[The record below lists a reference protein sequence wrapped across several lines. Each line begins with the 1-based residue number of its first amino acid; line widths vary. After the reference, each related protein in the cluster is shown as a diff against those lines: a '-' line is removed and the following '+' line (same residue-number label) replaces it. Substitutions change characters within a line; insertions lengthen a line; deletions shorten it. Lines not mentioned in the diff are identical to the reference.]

1 MLKWFLKTGLKN
13 RYLYDLAKQVHQ
25 ETSTRVSL
33 NQDIQIPEI
42 TPFEFQSSKLQGKR
56 INLLVPAL
64 SEKHIFGG
72 IATAL
77 RLFREMIKA
86 FPSVRIIVT
95 DEASVILPEKEFFS
109 DWIVQEIGTEDSE
122 GNSIVV
128 SGNRYG
134 KTLPIREEDYFV
146 ATAWWTAFNAFRAME
161 WQQEAYS
168 TPKRKMTYLVQDF
181 EPGFYP
187 WSTRFALAD
196 STYRHPELTIPVFN
210 TGLLFDFFKQQNYQ
224 FEQAYYFEPKF
235 NPVLNDW
242 RGKKGDTAK
251 KKQILVY
258 GRPSVERNL
267 FPLIVQTIAV
277 WSQKYSNAAEWEV
290 ISAGECHD
298 DIPVNATTVL
308 KSVGKVSLEEYAT
321 ILSETSIGV
330 SLMLSPHP
338 SYPPLE
344 MAMYGVKVVTNKYAN
359 KDLSQLSPLI
369 KSVDSL
375 DPNVLADQLIELCE
389 SRSTELKTGLELKD
403 ACDERCE
410 SLFNQGTGPEFE
422 FVHELIQQM

>member
-1 MLKWFLKTGLKN
+1 MLKWIFKTILKN
-13 RYLYDLAKQVHQ
+13 RYLYDLAKQVHVDS
-25 ETSTRVSL
+25 TTRVNL
-33 NQDIQIPEI
+33 NQVVQIPEI
-42 TPFEFQSSKLQGKR
+42 TPFEFQSSNWNGRR

-77 RLFREMIKA
+77 RLFKEIIKE
-86 FPSVRIIVT
+86 FPTARIIVT
-95 DEASVILPEKEFFS
+95 DETSVNLSENEFFS
-109 DWIVQEIGTEDSE
+109 DWTVVDLGNDDSE

-128 SGNRYG
+128 AGDRVG
-134 KTLPIREEDYFV
+134 KKLSVRENDYFV

-161 WQQEAYS
+161 WQQEHTS
-168 TPKRKMTYLVQDF
+168 TKNRKLTYLVQDF

-196 STYRHPELTIPVFN
+196 STYRHREITIPIFN
-210 TGLLFDFFKQQNYQ
+210 TKLLFEYFEQQKYE
-224 FEQAYYFEPKF
+224 FDQAYYFEPKF
-235 NPVLNDW
+235 NPVLKKW
-242 RGKKGDTAK
+242 RDKKWDVAK

-267 FPLIVQTIAV
+267 FPLLIQTISI
-277 WSQKYSNAAEWEV
+277 WNQKYSRASEWEV
-290 ISAGECHD
+290 ISAGECHEN
-298 DIPVNATTVL
+298 IPISETTVL
-308 KSVGKVSLEEYAT
+308 RSVGKVSLEEYAT
-321 ILSETSIGV
+321 ILSESSIGV

-344 MAMYGVKVVTNKYAN
+344 MAMFGVNVITNKYSN

-369 KSVDSL
+369 KSADSL

-389 SRSTELKTGLELKD
+389 HRSSKLENKVVLKD
-403 ACDERCE
+403 ACDPQSE
-410 SLFNQGTGPEFE
+410 SLFNQGTDNEFK
-422 FVHELIQQM
+422 FVQELIQRI